1 MCFAATGG
9 VAMAVDRARFRM
21 AVEGGAGG
29 FSPVSVGQKG
39 AAAAAAAAG
48 IGPGSNTGQKGQ
60 EDAIIDYLTFVVPL
74 SALEEVNCKKLDLL
88 LFRIFGF
95 RGEVVAGAIRE
106 KHWNFY
112 EQSAVLIDRENEV
125 VGRVGIGG
133 KKNTVC
139 ISLTGMGCKWI
150 RDRTRIFKQLSVLGA
165 KITRV
170 DCAHDDYEG
179 ERLDVHALREVA
191 AQGGFTEG
199 GCPPRHRF
207 ISDEGHNT
215 GCTLYV
221 GGKGHKELCVYEK
234 GKAEGMPSS
243 RWVRA
248 EVRLFGKHMEIPL
261 DVLLNPGAYLRGSY
275 SALQNLITGVCTRLR
290 TIRKQVE
297 VSAEA
302 MVLWLE
308 RQVGPAIGVLHGA
321 FGDSLTDFLLTRVV
335 RDGHP
340 GRFRGIAKGEPL
352 HRYVR
357 EELCQSAA

>member
-1 MCFAATGG
+1 
-9 VAMAVDRARFRM
+9 MAVDRARFRM
-21 AVEGGAGG
+21 AVSGGAGG
-29 FSPVSVGQKG
+29 FSPLSPGEKGQR
-39 AAAAAAAAG
+39 AAAE

-60 EDAIIDYLTFVVPL
+60 QDAIIDYLTIVVPL

-106 KHWNFY
+106 KNWNFY

-133 KKNTVC
+133 KKSTVC
-139 ISLTGMGCKWI
+139 LSLTGMGCKWI
-150 RDRTRIFKQLSVLGA
+150 RDWARVYKQCAMLDA

-234 GKAEGMPSS
+234 GKAEGLPSS

-248 EVRLFGKHMEIPL
+248 EVRLYGKHMEIPL

-275 SALQNLITGVCTRLR
+275 SALQDLIKGVCTRLR
-290 TIRKQVE
+290 TIRKHVE

-302 MVLWLE
+302 MVLWME
-308 RQVGPAIGVLHGA
+308 RQVGPALSVLHGA
-321 FGDSLTDFLLTRVV
+321 FGDSFTDFLLARIV

-357 EELCQSAA
+357 EELCLSAA

>member
-1 MCFAATGG
+1 MT
-9 VAMAVDRARFRM
+9 VDRARFRM
-21 AVEGGAGG
+21 AVSGGVGG
-29 FSPVSVGQKG
+29 FSPLSPGEKG

-48 IGPGSNTGQKGQ
+48 IGPGSNTGQKCQ
-60 EDAIIDYLTFVVPL
+60 QDAIIDYLTLVVPF

-112 EQSAVLIDRENEV
+112 EQSAVLIDRDNEV

-133 KKNTVC
+133 KQSTVC
-139 ISLTGMGCKWI
+139 LSLTGMGVKWV
-150 RDRTRIFKQLSVLGA
+150 RNWAQVYKQCSMLGA

-234 GKAEGMPSS
+234 GKAEGLPSS

-248 EVRLFGKHMEIPL
+248 EVRLYGKHMEIPL

-275 SALQNLITGVCTRLR
+275 SALQDLIKGVCSRLR
-290 TIRKQVE
+290 TIRKHVE

-302 MVLWLE
+302 MVLWME
-308 RQVGPAIGVLHGA
+308 RQVGPALSVLRGA
-321 FGDSLTDFLLTRVV
+321 FGDSWSDFAEARIV

-340 GRFRGIAKGEPL
+340 GRFRGIAKGDAL
-352 HRYVR
+352 HRFVR
-357 EELCQSAA
+357 EELCPSAV